1 MNSRILKIREAD
13 DQFLVNMSRR
23 LGLSLSLEEMKEI
36 QRHFDAE
43 GRDPVDAEL
52 HAIAQAWSEHCSYKS
67 SKFYLKKYLSNLK
80 TDYTILA
87 MEDDAGV
94 VEFDEKYAYV
104 LKMESHNHPS
114 AVEPYG
120 GAATGVGGIVR
131 DVLCMGAHPVALIDS
146 LFMGDVSSKQ
156 YKSLLSPLYVFD
168 GVVAGIRDY
177 GNRIGI
183 PNVSG
188 SVFFDASYNGN
199 PLVNAGCVGIVEKS
213 RVVRSKSYAAG
224 DILVIAGGRT
234 GRDGIHGVNFASREL
249 GKITKSSKMAI
260 QLGNPI
266 IEQPMIKAV
275 VEANEMGIIRAMKD
289 LGGGGL
295 SSAVS
300 EMVFAGG
307 FGTEVSLDSL
317 YLKDSGM
324 AAWEIW
330 ISESQERMLM
340 EVEPGDVEK
349 LREITDKWGLE
360 MSVIGK
366 VISDKRLIV
375 NYKGKKVIDLDI
387 EFMDDAPQYQRP
399 YILNSGEERT
409 YYIPKEPENYGDF
422 LVRFLSSLNVC
433 SRFNVVRQYDYTV
446 RGQTV
451 LPPFV
456 GNPGNET
463 HSDATIVKP
472 VEESSRGL
480 VITSGSK
487 PLFVSIDP
495 YRGSIE
501 TAVEAYK
508 NILSSGGKP
517 HSIVDALNFGNP
529 EREVIMG
536 QFAESV
542 RALGDFARYFKLP
555 VVAGNVSLYNEF
567 GKRDIMPT
575 PTIMMIGIIDSI
587 EKAHTTYFKCEN
599 DPIYIV
605 GRLCENLSGSE
616 YMHFLGKPGGYLEDN
631 DLSDL
636 SGIGDFLSRAGEEIR
651 AVHDISTGG
660 LISGLS
666 EMAFGS
672 EYGFEVDIGGVS
684 NARPSVKLF
693 SECGNAFIVE
703 VDSTMESSFISKLSG
718 IQASRIGYVKGKSAI
733 VKENELE
740 LIHRDIKPLK
750 AAWEN
755 GLNNFI

>member
-13 DQFLVNMSRR
+13 DHFLLNMSRR

-67 SKFYLKKYLSNLK
+67 SKFYLKKYLSGLK

-94 VEFDEKYAYV
+94 VDFDEKYAYV

-131 DVLCMGAHPVALIDS
+131 DVLCMGAQPVALVDS
-146 LFMGDVSSKQ
+146 LFMGDVSSKE

-168 GVVAGIRDY
+168 NVVAGIRDY

-213 RVVRSKSYAAG
+213 KVVRSKSYAAG

-234 GRDGIHGVNFASREL
+234 GRDGIHGVNFASRKL

-275 VEANEMGIIRAMKD
+275 IEANEMGIIRAMKD

-307 FGTEVSLDSL
+307 FGADIVLDSL

-324 AAWEIW
+324 SAWEIW
-330 ISESQERMLM
+330 ISESQERMLI
-340 EVEPGDVEK
+340 EVEEGDLEK
-349 LREITDKWGLE
+349 LREVMDKWGLE

-366 VISDKRLIV
+366 VINDKRLIV
-375 NYKGKKVIDLDI
+375 NYRGKKVIDLDI

-399 YILNSGEERT
+399 YLLKRSEERT
-409 YYIPKEPENYGDF
+409 YQIPKEPENYGDF
-422 LVRFLSSLNVC
+422 ILRFLSSLNVC

-456 GNPGNET
+456 GDPGNET

-487 PLFVSIDP
+487 PLLVSIDP
-495 YRGSIE
+495 YRGTIE

-508 NILSSGGKP
+508 NILSSGGRP

-529 EREVIMG
+529 EREEIMG

-575 PTIMMIGIIDSI
+575 PTIMMVGIIDNI
-587 EKAHTTYFKCEN
+587 ERSRTTYFKREN

-605 GRLCENLSGSE
+605 GKLCENLSGSE
-616 YMHFLGKPGGYLEDN
+616 YMHFLGKSGGYLEDN
-631 DLSDL
+631 DLGCL
-636 SGIGDFLSRAGEEIR
+636 SSVGDFLSRAWDDIR

-672 EYGFEVDIGGVS
+672 EYGFEVDIGNVS

-703 VDSTMESSFISKLSG
+703 VDSMKESAFTSKLSG
-718 IQASRIGYVKGKSAI
+718 IHAVRIGYVKGKSAI
-733 VKENELE
+733 VRENELE
-740 LIHRDIKPLK
+740 LIHEDIRTLK